1 MLDTTDLL
9 TPAMFA
15 DPYPIYARL
24 REQAPVLQVPQIGMW
39 LVTRYDDVHQV
50 LKAPDVFSSSR
61 TKALDKLRD
70 PRLTESMEMLASSS
84 LVALDP
90 PDHTRL
96 RRLVNVA
103 FTPRAI
109 ARLEARVRELA
120 RELVDAIARKDR
132 FDLMD
137 DLAIPLPVIVISELL
152 GVDPARRAEFKRW
165 SDDLILGS
173 RLDGHLDDAE
183 IDRIVASRREFVA
196 FFHAMIEQRRRRPG
210 DDLLSDLVR
219 AEAERDALTPEE
231 VLTMAVLL
239 MVAGNETTTN
249 LIGNGTVAL
258 LEHPDLLPRLRA
270 DPTRIPAFL
279 EEVLRWRS
287 PVVMLVRTTRRDVTL
302 GGVDVPRDSVLGVLV
317 DSANHDPTH
326 FPEPERFDLERQP
339 AHLSFGY
346 GIHFC
351 VGAPL
356 SRLEGRIAFEELLA
370 RVPEFAREPGPLE
383 WTPSFNLRG
392 LRRLPLRRGGPL
404 SAAATRGSTA

>member
-1 MLDTTDLL
+1 MLDTTHLF

-39 LVTRYDDVHQV
+39 LVTRYDDVHQI

-61 TKALDKLRD
+61 TPALEKLRD
-70 PRLTESMEMLASSS
+70 PRLSEGMEMMASSS

-109 ARLEARVRELA
+109 TRLEARVRELSC
-120 RELVDAIARKDR
+120 ELVDAIARKNS
-132 FDLMD
+132 FDLME
-137 DLAIPLPVIVISELL
+137 DLAVPLPVIVISELL

-173 RLDGHLDDAE
+173 RLDGRMSDAE
-183 IDRIVASRREFVA
+183 IDRIVASRREFVR
-196 FFHAMIEQRRRRPG
+196 FFQAMIEHRRREPG

-219 AEAERDALTPEE
+219 AETERDALSPEE
-231 VLTMAVLL
+231 VLTMALLL

-249 LIGNGTVAL
+249 LIGNGVIAL
-258 LEHPDLLPRLRA
+258 LEHPEVLPRLRA
-270 DPTRIPAFL
+270 EPARIPAFL

-287 PVVMLVRTTRRDVTL
+287 PVVMLVRTTRRAVTL
-302 GGVDVPRDSVLGVLV
+302 GGVDLPKDAVLGVLV
-317 DSANHDPTH
+317 DAANHDPTH
-326 FPEPERFDLERQP
+326 FPEPGRFDIERQP

-370 RVPEFAREPGPLE
+370 RVPEFSREPGPLE

-392 LRRLPLRRGGPL
+392 LKRLPLRRGPSL
-404 SAAATRGSTA
+404 SAPATPGSTA

>member
-1 MLDTTDLL
+1 MTDTTTLFS
-9 TPAMFA
+9 PAMFA

-24 REQAPVLQVPQIGMW
+24 REQTPVLHVPQIGVW
-39 LVTRYDDVHQV
+39 LVTRYDDVHHV
-50 LKAPDVFSSSR
+50 LKSPELFSSER
-61 TKALDKLRD
+61 TAAIDKLRD
-70 PRLTESMEMLASSS
+70 PRLAEGMEVLASRS
-84 LVALDP
+84 LVSVDP

-109 ARLEARVRELA
+109 ARLERRVRDLA
-120 RELVDAIARKDR
+120 RELVDDIVRKDS
-132 FDLMD
+132 FDLME
-137 DLAIPLPVIVISELL
+137 DLAVPLPVIVISELL
-152 GVDPARRAEFKRW
+152 GVDPARRVEFKRW
-165 SDDLILGS
+165 SDDLLLGS

-183 IDRIVASRREFVA
+183 IQRIVASRREFIA
-196 FFHAMIEQRRRRPG
+196 FFRAMIEHRRREPG

-219 AEAERDALTPEE
+219 AETERDALSPEE
-231 VLTMAVLL
+231 VLTMAILL
-239 MVAGNETTTN
+239 MIAGNETTTN

-258 LEHPDLLPRLRA
+258 LEHPDVLPRLRA
-270 DPTRIPAFL
+270 DPTRIPGFV

-287 PVVMLVRTTRRDVTL
+287 PVVMLVRTTRRDVSI
-302 GGVDVPRDSVLGVLV
+302 GGVDIPQGAVLGVLV

-326 FPEPERFDLERQP
+326 FAEPERFDIERQS

-356 SRLEGRIAFEELLA
+356 SRLEGRIAFEELVA
-370 RVPEFAREPGPLE
+370 RVPEFSREPGPLE

-392 LRRLPLRRGGPL
+392 LKRLPLRRGAPV
-404 SAAATRGSTA
+404 SAPASRGSTA